1 MTPED
6 RAVLDQKLADVR
18 QDLLSFLQTLDD
30 AAWQKAVYRDP
41 ERWTVSDT
49 VRHLVQAEKSMTRL
63 MDGIRQGHPG
73 TRKGFDLAAF
83 NREGIQRI
91 IDISREELFGRLL
104 DARDHLHRFMDGLSE
119 EDWEKS
125 GRHAIGRVMTVHQIC
140 HLIGD
145 HEKGHL
151 TDMQM
156 VVGS

>member
-1 MTPED
+1 MSSEN
-6 RAVLDQKLADVR
+6 RAVLDQKLANIR
-18 QDLLSFLQTLDD
+18 QDLLSFLQSLDD
-30 AAWQKAVYRDP
+30 AAWQEVVYRDP
-41 ERWTVSDT
+41 ERWTISDT

-73 TRKGFDLAAF
+73 TREGFDLAAF

-91 IDISREELFGRLL
+91 SDIPREEVLDRLI
-104 DARDHLHRFMDGLSE
+104 DARNRLHQFMSGLSE
-119 EDWEKS
+119 EDWGKS
-125 GRHAIGRVMTVHQIC
+125 GRHAIGRVMTVDQIC

-156 VVGS
+156 AVGS